1 MTSSMKG
8 WSSEAGLMTSKGK
21 KSALLWRRGLL
32 SSYCVPHSCFENQP
46 PHSSKNIIF
55 FFKSQGNVDAQFP
68 SPFPGVAQAHYPQFP
83 CAHRRTGTHLF
94 LLFLCMVHAVFA
106 FQIIYNMGSD
116 MQYLTHYR
124 FLYVESSRSKFW

>member
-21 KSALLWRRGLL
+21 KSALLWKSGLF

-46 PHSSKNIIF
+46 PRSSKNITF
-55 FFKSQGNVDAQFP
+55 FFKSQGTVDTQFP
-68 SPFPGVAQAHYPQFP
+68 SPFLGIAQARYPQFP
-83 CAHRRTGTHLF
+83 CAHGRTGTHLF
-94 LLFLCMVHAVFA
+94 LLFLRMVHAVFA
-106 FQIIYNMGSD
+106 FQIIYNTGSD

-124 FLYVESSRSKFW
+124 FLYTESSRSKFW